1 MCVYRASIG
10 SIFKVFPERC
20 NLILNLAVKVAN
32 SIATFDFDST
42 LDILMMKV
50 NDLRRFCFVTTCLI
64 DTALDVS
71 ITTQRSGQSP
81 PGSIDLPVR

>member
-1 MCVYRASIG
+1 MGAFSRYFQNAVI
-10 SIFKVFPERC
+10 
-20 NLILNLAVKVAN
+20 LILNLAVKVAN
-32 SIATFDFDST
+32 FIATFDFDST

-50 NDLRRFCFVTTCLI
+50 NNLRRFCFVTTCLI

>member
-1 MCVYRASIG
+1 MLIKSPLGAFSRYFQNAVI
-10 SIFKVFPERC
+10 
-20 NLILNLAVKVAN
+20 LILNLAVKVAN
-32 SIATFDFDST
+32 FIATFDFDST
-42 LDILMMKV
+42 LDILMTKV
-50 NDLRRFCFVTTCLI
+50 NNLRRFCFETTCLI

>member
-1 MCVYRASIG
+1 MCLEPPLGAFSKYFQNAVI
-10 SIFKVFPERC
+10 
-20 NLILNLAVKVAN
+20 LILNLAVKVAN
-32 SIATFDFDST
+32 FIATFDFDST

-50 NDLRRFCFVTTCLI
+50 NNLRRFCFVTICLI